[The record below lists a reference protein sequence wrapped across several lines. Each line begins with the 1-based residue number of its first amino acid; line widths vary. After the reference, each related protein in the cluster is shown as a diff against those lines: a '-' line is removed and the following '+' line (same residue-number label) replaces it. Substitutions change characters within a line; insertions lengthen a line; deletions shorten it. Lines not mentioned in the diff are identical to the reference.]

1 MAAIPE
7 LVSKEWENRE
17 GPIVLATV
25 SAEGTPNAIYA
36 SCVSKFGE
44 DILLVADNFFFKTR
58 ANIEAGSP
66 ASLLFLTKESKSY
79 QIKGTI
85 ELLAE
90 GELFE
95 DMKKWNPER
104 LPGNAAAVLRVEEV
118 YSGSEKLL

>member
-1 MAAIPE
+1 MTAIPE
-7 LVSKEWENRE
+7 LVSNEWENRE
-17 GPIVLATV
+17 GPIVLTTANP
-25 SAEGTPNAIYA
+25 EGTPNAIYA
-36 SCVSKFGE
+36 TCVSKFSE
-44 DILLVADNFFFKTR
+44 DVFVVADNFFCKTR

-66 ASLLFLTKESKSY
+66 ASLLFLTNERKSY

-95 DMKKWNPER
+95 DMKTWNPES

-118 YSGSEKLL
+118 YSGAEKLA

>member
-1 MAAIPE
+1 MRQSCTESRLLPDDYVSHYWTRLAFCTGCATTAVHLRTQSRVKVAAIPE
-7 LVSKEWENRE
+7 LVSREWENRE

-66 ASLLFLTKESKSY
+66 AS
-79 QIKGTI
+79 
-85 ELLAE
+85 
-90 GELFE
+90 
-95 DMKKWNPER
+95 
-104 LPGNAAAVLRVEEV
+104 
-118 YSGSEKLL
+118 